1 MPELLQVE
9 ADCSCSS
16 EEVELLLRQRRRE
29 VGGGELRSRCSSEG
43 GSGVRRRSVRGRHC
57 DNY

>member
-1 MPELLQVE
+1 MTELLQVKG
-9 ADCSCSS
+9 DCSCSC

-57 DNY
+57 DDY